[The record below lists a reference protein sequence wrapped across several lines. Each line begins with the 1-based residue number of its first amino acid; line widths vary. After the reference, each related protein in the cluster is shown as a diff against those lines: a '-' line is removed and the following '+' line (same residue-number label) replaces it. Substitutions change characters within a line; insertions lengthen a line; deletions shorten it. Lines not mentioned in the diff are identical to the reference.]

1 MCRYFERNICKYLL
15 LYVSL
20 SFCIFGGNTF
30 TYCAGFCAGFA
41 PVSAPDSRRF
51 LRIAICAVASPSHR
65 CCIAVASHRRRVA
78 SPPHRVAGDSELP
91 TSLKLHLPAASGALN
106 AD

>member
-51 LRIAICAVASPSHR
+51 LRIAICAVASLL
-65 CCIAVASHRRRVA
+65 HRRRIA
-78 SPPHRVAGDSELP
+78 SPPHRVAGELP
-91 TSLKLHLPAASGALN
+91 TSLKLHLPAVHPER
-106 AD
+106 

>member
-65 CCIAVASHRRRVA
+65 CCIAVASHRRPVA
-78 SPPHRVAGDSELP
+78 SPPHRVAGELP
-91 TSLKLHLPAASGALN
+91 TSLKLHLPAVIPAR
-106 AD
+106 